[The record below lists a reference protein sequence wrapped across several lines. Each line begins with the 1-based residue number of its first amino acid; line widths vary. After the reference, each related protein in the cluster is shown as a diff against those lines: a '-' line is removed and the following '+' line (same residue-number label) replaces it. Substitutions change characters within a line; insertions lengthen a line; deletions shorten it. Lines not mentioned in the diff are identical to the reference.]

1 MMVTTAHTKQT
12 SPAPLPLPS
21 GTQPEAFPSLNEAR
35 KRQPA
40 GAAKQPTLRQQ
51 QPRPSAAVPS
61 KKKVNTKMELMILQ
75 LINLLFWM
83 RTEGGLMVEEIKTDI
98 GYTEIKLDDIQLV
111 QTQQTILHRI
121 NLKYIQ
127 ETLIEIKNSPIT
139 NYTIDQRTYLSQ
151 EIQNLEQQYL
161 TLLPGQYIHQHIY

>member
-1 MMVTTAHTKQT
+1 MTLDLEKYEELRSQVFIKNPKAERNKL
-12 SPAPLPLPS
+12 APKFKKAKYNS
-21 GTQPEAFPSLNEAR
+21 NIANANI
-35 KRQPA
+35 KRP
-40 GAAKQPTLRQQ
+40 
-51 QPRPSAAVPS
+51 
-61 KKKVNTKMELMILQ
+61 KKDIIFQVNTKMELMILQ